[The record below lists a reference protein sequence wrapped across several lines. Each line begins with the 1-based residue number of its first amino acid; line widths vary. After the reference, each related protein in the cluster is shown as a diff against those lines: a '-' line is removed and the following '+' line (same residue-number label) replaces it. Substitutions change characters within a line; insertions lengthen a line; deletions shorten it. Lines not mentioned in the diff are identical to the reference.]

1 LATTAAER
9 RAGAVAGLLALT
21 VVGIVG
27 SCAPAAAPVT
37 PGVEPV
43 PGAERVPGAEPVPG
57 VEPVPGYPAPA
68 SESAEP
74 ALRIG
79 LAVGAPAATVG
90 GGMALAVTDP
100 AGSPV
105 ASIGGG
111 EIWRVTAQTA
121 GLELAGPDG
130 LGAGTGQLFTVAA
143 QETGQP
149 VRVNGRDYRGEV
161 ELLRDRTGLTVVNRL
176 GLESYVV
183 GVVSAEMGRRGP
195 EDLEALRGQA
205 IVSRTYAMRNRGR
218 WRTEGFDLYA
228 TVADQVYG
236 GIGAE
241 TAEAREAVGA
251 TRGLILTY
259 DGQPIDAFFYSTCGG
274 TTADGTEVFRAA
286 DRPYLRSVP
295 DVGADGNAYCSISPR
310 FRWREEWTG
319 DALQATLRR
328 TLPATAGVPA
338 TEVGEVRDVWIARRT
353 ASGRVGELVVVLGG
367 TDARVSGPAVRQ
379 VLRPASGE
387 LLRSSAFTL
396 TATGGGRRVT
406 HLVADGGGAGHGVGF
421 CQWGAVG
428 RSRAGQTFQ
437 QIVTAYYPGAALE
450 RQY

>member
-9 RAGAVAGLLALT
+9 RAGTVAGLLALT
-21 VVGIVG
+21 VAGIVG

-43 PGAERVPGAEPVPG
+43 PG
-57 VEPVPGYPAPA
+57 YPAPA

-74 ALRIG
+74 PLRVG
-79 LAVGAPAATVG
+79 LAVGAPAASLG
-90 GGMALAVTDP
+90 GGGALAVTDP
-100 AGSPV
+100 AGAPV
-105 ASIGGG
+105 ASVGSG
-111 EIWRVTAQTA
+111 EIWRVSAQTA

-130 LGAGTGQLFTVAA
+130 LGAGTGQVFTIAA
-143 QETGQP
+143 RESEQP
-149 VRVNGRDYRGEV
+149 VRVNGRDYRGEI
-161 ELLRDRTGLTVVNRL
+161 ELLRDRTGVTVVNRV
-176 GLESYVV
+176 GLESYVL

-195 EDLEALRGQA
+195 EDLEALRAQA
-205 IVSRTYAMRNRGR
+205 VVSRTYALRNRGR
-218 WRTEGFDLYA
+218 WRAEGFDLYA

-241 TAEAREAVGA
+241 TSEARDAVGA
-251 TRGLILTY
+251 TRGLVLTY
-259 DGQPIDAFFYSTCGG
+259 GGQPIDAFFYSTCGG

-286 DRPYLRSVP
+286 DRPYLKSVP
-295 DVGADGNAYCSISPR
+295 DVGADGTAYCSISPR

-328 TLPATAGVPA
+328 TLPATTGVPA
-338 TEVGEVRDVWIARRT
+338 TQVGEVRDVWIARRT
-353 ASGRVGELVVVLGG
+353 ASGRVGELVVGLAG

-396 TATGGGRRVT
+396 TATGAGRRVT
-406 HLVADGGGAGHGVGF
+406 RLVADGGGAGHGVGF

-437 QIVTAYYPGAALE
+437 QIVTAYYPGATLE

>member
-1 LATTAAER
+1 MATTAAER

-21 VVGIVG
+21 VAGIVG

-43 PGAERVPGAEPVPG
+43 PG
-57 VEPVPGYPAPA
+57 YPAPA
-68 SESAEP
+68 SGSAEP
-74 ALRIG
+74 PLRVG
-79 LAVGAPAATVG
+79 LAVGAAAATLG
-90 GGMALAVTDP
+90 GGVALAVTDP

-105 ASIGGG
+105 ASVGSG
-111 EIWRVTAQTA
+111 EIWRITAQTA

-130 LGAGTGQLFTVAA
+130 LGAGTGEAFIVAA
-143 QETGQP
+143 QESGQP
-149 VRVNGRDYRGEV
+149 VRVNGRDYRDEV
-161 ELLRDRTGLTVVNRL
+161 ELLRDRTGVTVVNRL
-176 GLESYVV
+176 GLESYVL

-195 EDLEALRGQA
+195 EDLEALRAQA
-205 IVSRTYAMRNRGR
+205 VVSRTYALRNRGR
-218 WRTEGFDLYA
+218 WRTEGFDLYG

-241 TAEAREAVGA
+241 TSEARDAVGA

-259 DGQPIDAFFYSTCGG
+259 GGQPIDAFFYSTCGG

-286 DRPYLRSVP
+286 DRPYLKSVP
-295 DVGADGNAYCSISPR
+295 DVGPDGNAYCSISPR
-310 FRWREEWTG
+310 FRWREEWTE
-319 DALQATLRR
+319 DALEATLRR
-328 TLPATAGVPA
+328 TLPATAGVPV

-353 ASGRVGELVVVLGG
+353 ASGRVGELVVGLAG

-396 TATGGGRRVT
+396 TATGAGRRVT
-406 HLVADGGGAGHGVGF
+406 RLVADGGGAGHGVGF

-437 QIVTAYYPGAALE
+437 QIVTAYFTRATLE